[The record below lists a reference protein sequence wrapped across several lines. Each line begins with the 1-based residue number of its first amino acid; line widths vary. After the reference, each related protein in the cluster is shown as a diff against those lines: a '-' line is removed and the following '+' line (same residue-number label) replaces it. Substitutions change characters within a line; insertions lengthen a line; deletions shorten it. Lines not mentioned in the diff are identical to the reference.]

1 MREPW
6 RIRQAAAGIVTRL
19 TDGGE
24 AWPNWEDSAV
34 PPENLA
40 DYLRDLYALMAK
52 HELRG
57 IPFGHFGEG
66 YVHVRISFDFGT
78 EEGIAQFESFMNEAA
93 ELVSAHGG
101 SLLGEHGDGRSRSAL
116 LDRMYSQEMR
126 ELFEEFKEI
135 FDPEIFFNPGVLVKP
150 EAVTEG
156 LRMASGQRRFGLTPV
171 YKLGKDKG
179 SLVNAINRCVGVSAC
194 RSETGSMCPSF
205 QLSLIHI

>member
-57 IPFGHFGEG
+57 IP
-66 YVHVRISFDFGT
+66 
-78 EEGIAQFESFMNEAA
+78 
-93 ELVSAHGG
+93 LVTSARATCTCA
-101 SLLGEHGDGRSRSAL
+101 SPSTSARRRASRS
-116 LDRMYSQEMR
+116 S
-126 ELFEEFKEI
+126 
-135 FDPEIFFNPGVLVKP
+135 NP
-150 EAVTEG
+150 
-156 LRMASGQRRFGLTPV
+156 S
-171 YKLGKDKG
+171 
-179 SLVNAINRCVGVSAC
+179 
-194 RSETGSMCPSF
+194 
-205 QLSLIHI
+205 